1 MALRFSRIVLLSAA
15 VALALV
21 WSAGGDSPTPV
32 SAQTTDG
39 ANRPAV
45 TSDPV
50 DGYMVLAPSVLRS
63 GQTEPIS
70 VSLFSGQQPARGAV
84 KVTLLYDL
92 NTVLA
97 EAEGSIE
104 GTGSIPLPVPRISQ
118 DFYYLS
124 VQGPGFHE
132 TKSVMVDSGDVLFVE
147 TDKPVYNPGQDMRIR
162 VLLLDV
168 ELKPLSGDVTV
179 EVQDAKG
186 TRIFRELAQSDE
198 FGMATLSMPISAEP
212 NLGDWKITA
221 SYENRI
227 AQTEVQV
234 ERYVLPSTR

>member
-1 MALRFSRIVLLSAA
+1 MALRFSRIVLLLAA

-50 DGYMVLAPSVLRS
+50 DGYMVLAPPILRS

-70 VSLFSGQQPARGAV
+70 VSLFSGQQPARGTV
-84 KVTLLYDL
+84 KLALYDQ
-92 NTVLA
+92 NNFVLVA

-104 GTGSIPLPVPRISQ
+104 GTGSIPLTVPRVSQ
-118 DFYYLS
+118 GYYYLS

-132 TKSVMVDSGDVLFVE
+132 TTSLMVDPGDVLFVE

-162 VLLLDV
+162 VLLMDV

-186 TRIFRELAQSDE
+186 TRIFRELA
-198 FGMATLSMPISAEP
+198 
-212 NLGDWKITA
+212 
-221 SYENRI
+221 
-227 AQTEVQV
+227 
-234 ERYVLPSTR
+234 